1 MRRLSDQTVFW
12 RSADYA
18 LKSLF
23 FSCQSHLI
31 VHQMRGAGCGEKASA
46 ASAVDATEAV
56 LTGYYLQQKNYQKA
70 KEEEQSCRNVARM

>member
-1 MRRLSDQTVFW
+1 MATLRRFHSQIKQCFW

-31 VHQMRGAGCGEKASA
+31 VHQMQGAGCGEKASA
-46 ASAVDATEAV
+46 ASAVDATDAV
-56 LTGYYLQQKNYQKA
+56 LTGYYLQTK
-70 KEEEQSCRNVARM
+70 